1 MKIALHSFKLDLNG
15 ELRSQKISKA
25 IVQRLFLNRLTNQ
38 KWLHAVVYIRIL
50 NIKPN
55 YVFYQ
60 ENWSLFK
67 TWTKLSAASACWLML
82 NGFLALPPISCVGVF
97 VWISSE
103 RPDGD
108 GWGATEWSLA
118 RQKPRPDPDD
128 DSEHVR
134 GRVNTRA
141 CHPLHQ
147 PVSLLRGVWIDR
159 MGWHSVFVCFDNF
172 ES

>member
-15 ELRSQKISKA
+15 ELRSYEISKA
-25 IVQRLFLNRLTNQ
+25 IVQTLFLNRLKNQ
-38 KWLHAVVYIRIL
+38 KWLHAVVFIRIL

-60 ENWSLFK
+60 ENWSLLNLNSTECCLCLLIDAERFPR
-67 TWTKLSAASACWLML
+67 AA
-82 NGFLALPPISCVGVF
+82 PISCVGVF

-118 RQKPRPDPDD
+118 RQKPGPDPGDH
-128 DSEHVR
+128 SEHVR
-134 GRVNTRA
+134 GSVNTRA
-141 CHPLHQ
+141 CHPLHR
-147 PVSLLRGVWIDR
+147 PVSLLRGLNWSNGMALR
-159 MGWHSVFVCFDNF
+159 VCLFW
-172 ES
+172 